1 MREALTIAVVS
12 TLLVAAVVDVVAAGA
27 RTGVARNHFYNAAP
41 ASGVG
46 IAVPS
51 SMKGLSDRSPAAMT
65 GL

>member
-1 MREALTIAVVS
+1 MREDSRSFRPCSLPLWI
-12 TLLVAAVVDVVAAGA
+12 DVVAAGA

-51 SMKGLSDRSPAAMT
+51 SMKGFPIEVVPQ
-65 GL
+65 